1 MYLQN
6 DATNTSA
13 KTIFYDYT
21 TYLKFETKKKMK
33 LKGTLNKMSNHLKA
47 NNYNKKKASKQI
59 KDF

>member
-47 NNYNKKKASKQI
+47 NNYNKKKLANK
-59 KDF
+59 